1 MLAAVSCLTVLG
13 CDRHLAAL
21 VIFVHFISGRGGV
34 RVKARGGGGGGGMVL
49 SVPVNVRGSGGGG
62 EWC

>member
-34 RVKARGGGGGGGMVL
+34 RVKARGSGGGGGGVVL
-49 SVPVNVRGSGGGG
+49 SVPVKVRGGGG
-62 EWC
+62 GWC

>member
-1 MLAAVSCLTVLG
+1 MAVSCLTVLG

-34 RVKARGGGGGGGMVL
+34 RVNVRGGGGE
-49 SVPVNVRGSGGGG
+49 SGV
-62 EWC
+62 ECTCEC